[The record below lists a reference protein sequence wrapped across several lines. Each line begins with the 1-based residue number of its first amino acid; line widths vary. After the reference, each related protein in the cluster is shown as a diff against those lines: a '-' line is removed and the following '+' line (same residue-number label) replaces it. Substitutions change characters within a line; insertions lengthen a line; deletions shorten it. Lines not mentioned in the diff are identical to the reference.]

1 MKTIPIALTIVASL
15 TAVATANAWLGDSEP
30 TLVQRY
36 GPPRAV
42 EISTG
47 DIPTQKGFY
56 VELTESFTTNI
67 SLIAT
72 TNNDYNLDLVETR
85 QRDTFT
91 KDSLGIV
98 VYVGNVGEKYNGVD
112 FSGASVREVINCPL
126 VWRKNKNGDK
136 VGHPV
141 AFSPAAISALL
152 ENNKGNS
159 TWADNWHTLSFIPGT
174 YIKRTADKSR
184 MAIAYGVSETEI
196 HRLEFRMVD
205 DAGKSAD

>member
-1 MKTIPIALTIVASL
+1 MKTVSIALVIAASL
-15 TAVATANAWLGDSEP
+15 TAVATTDAWLGDSEP
-30 TLVQRY
+30 ALVQRY

-47 DIPTQKGFY
+47 DIPTQKGYY

-67 SLIAT
+67 SLIAS
-72 TNNDYNLDLVETR
+72 TNDNYNLDLVETR
-85 QRDTFT
+85 QRDAFT
-91 KDSLGIV
+91 KDGLGIV
-98 VYVGNVGEKYNGVD
+98 VYVGSVGEKYNGLD

-126 VWRKNKNGDK
+126 IWQKNKNGDK
-136 VGHPV
+136 VGHAVP
-141 AFSPAAISALL
+141 FSPAAISTLL

-159 TWADNWHTLSFIPGT
+159 TWADNWHTLSFIPGA

-184 MAIAYGVSETEI
+184 MAIAFGASEKEI

-205 DAGKSAD
+205 ETGKSAN